1 MIRAAALA
9 ALFAAAS
16 TLALAQTPEKA
27 PEPRAPDRGVMQ
39 KQDTFRDA
47 ALSPLEDL
55 NLKQSTIPDVLN
67 RAVANP
73 YDMEGLGRCEAIAGE
88 VGKLDAAL
96 GSDLDEA
103 PPPDGR
109 SRLQKAGSAVRSAG
123 VAAVRDETGSVLPFR
138 GWVRKL
144 TGASRHDKA
153 VAQAIRSGGIRRG
166 YLKGVGMQ
174 KNCAP
179 PAAPSWFIPVE
190 VKASNPVAAHGATGI
205 IGMLIRFF
213 AWIRSLL
220 PF

>member
-1 MIRAAALA
+1 MIRRAAFVI
-9 ALFAAAS
+9 LFAASAS
-16 TLALAQTPEKA
+16 IALAQTPT
-27 PEPRAPDRGVMQ
+27 PERGPDRGVMQ

-55 NLKQSTIPDVLN
+55 NLKQSQIPDVLN

-73 YDMEGLGRCEAIAGE
+73 YDMEGMGRCEAIAGE
-88 VGKLDAAL
+88 VGRLDAAL
-96 GSDLDEA
+96 GPDLDEA
-103 PPPDGR
+103 PPPDSR
-109 SRLQKAGSAVRSAG
+109 SRMQKAGSAVRSAG

-144 TGASRHDKA
+144 TGAARHDKA
-153 VAQAIRSGGIRRG
+153 VAQAIKSGGIRRG
-166 YLKGVGMQ
+166 YLKGMGMQ

-179 PAAPSWFIPVE
+179 PAAPSWFTPVE
-190 VKASNPVAAHGATGI
+190 VKASTPVAAQGATGI